1 MTTSRIFPQEPG
13 LASHPDARCA
23 AALCSARLSAAPFS
37 DVGVPSVDPSPR
49 GQMPHLQAGVSRVGP
64 LATHRVSGSGIGFK
78 ASRPAPTGFKM
89 RRGVNRSRKLSQ
101 AALQARTALSHQSG
115 AAETPCKQIFREL
128 EALGPLQ
135 ARTALSHQSGA
146 AEAPCKQSSRTL
158 LAHNRKISISRH
170 EPMNTVSWHW
180 KLGGFQGALGP
191 LRKACVWTRNAA
203 QCSI

>member
-1 MTTSRIFPQEPG
+1 MTKPRVTLRRSGLTDGTSYYSSGATASMTTSRIFPQDSG

-23 AALCSARLSAAPFS
+23 AALCSARLSAAPSS

-101 AALQARTALSHQSG
+101 AALQARTTLSHQSG
-115 AAETPCKQIFREL
+115 GAETPCKQIVREL
-128 EALGPLQ
+128 QALGPLQ
-135 ARTALSHQSGA
+135 AR
-146 AEAPCKQSSRTL
+146 APPCHTSPELLRRHASSRAGRSSRTTAKSPYL
-158 LAHNRKISISRH
+158 YMNR
-170 EPMNTVSWHW
+170 
-180 KLGGFQGALGP
+180 
-191 LRKACVWTRNAA
+191 
-203 QCSI
+203 